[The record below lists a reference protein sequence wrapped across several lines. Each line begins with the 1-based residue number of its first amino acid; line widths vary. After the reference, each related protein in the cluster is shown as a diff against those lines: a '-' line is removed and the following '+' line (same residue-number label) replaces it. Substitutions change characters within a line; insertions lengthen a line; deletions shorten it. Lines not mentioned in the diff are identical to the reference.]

1 MASPLTP
8 SDPVRSGLPVD
19 AFLMYVGGV
28 SIFALLW
35 LYYGLRHFQAQR
47 SGIALVG
54 YGSVALSIIVVVI
67 VFIVGA
73 IR

>member
-1 MASPLTP
+1 MVSPLTP
-8 SDPVRSGLPVD
+8 SDPVRPGLPVD

-28 SIFALLW
+28 SIFALIW

-54 YGSVALSIIVVVI
+54 YGSVALSVIIVII